1 MVQLKD
7 SLPVYFTDI
16 YEVDAIL
23 GVVSK
28 EIDRL
33 YGVIYAAFDNLLVC
47 PPSGGDFFYLRF
59 TYHFR
64 RR

>member
-33 YGVIYAAFDNLLVC
+33 YGVIYAYGNYPRLCAKC
-47 PPSGGDFFYLRF
+47 PNCG
-59 TYHFR
+59 
-64 RR
+64 